1 MLRPTGREPRP
12 VGPRPRPRGPGVGP
26 AGPLLRPAGPIL
38 AEPSATFYSAVR
50 TSPLTINDSGSTI
63 LVVEAEEANMETSH
77 HLGDLQLAI
86 MRILWNR
93 GEATVAE
100 VHETIEPERGL
111 ALTTIATMLTK
122 MEKKGVVEHRA
133 EGRRFIYRPLVSEDQ
148 VRRSM
153 VADLTS
159 QLFRGDV
166 TALVNHLLS
175 EHEIEARE
183 LAQLRELIASRGRKE
198 GR

>member
-1 MLRPTGREPRP
+1 
-12 VGPRPRPRGPGVGP
+12 
-26 AGPLLRPAGPIL
+26 
-38 AEPSATFYSAVR
+38 
-50 TSPLTINDSGSTI
+50 
-63 LVVEAEEANMETSH
+63 METSH

-86 MRILWNR
+86 MRVLWNH
-93 GEATVAE
+93 GQATVAE
-100 VHETIEPERGL
+100 VHETLEPERGL

-122 MEKKGVVEHRA
+122 MEKKGVVDHHA
-133 EGRRFIYRPLVSEDQ
+133 EGRRFIYRPLVSESQ

-175 EHEIEARE
+175 EHEIEDRE
-183 LAQLRELIASRGRKE
+183 LTQLRELISARAEEEER
-198 GR
+198 

>member
-1 MLRPTGREPRP
+1 
-12 VGPRPRPRGPGVGP
+12 
-26 AGPLLRPAGPIL
+26 
-38 AEPSATFYSAVR
+38 
-50 TSPLTINDSGSTI
+50 
-63 LVVEAEEANMETSH
+63 METSH

-86 MRILWNR
+86 MRVLWNR

-100 VHETIEPERGL
+100 VHETLEPERGL

-122 MEKKGVVEHRA
+122 MEKKGVVDHRA
-133 EGRRFIYRPLVSEDQ
+133 EGRRFIFRPQVSEEQ

-166 TALVNHLLS
+166 TALVNHLLA
-175 EHEIEARE
+175 EHEIDARE
-183 LAQLRELIASRGRKE
+183 LAQLRKQIAARGREE

>member
-1 MLRPTGREPRP
+1 
-12 VGPRPRPRGPGVGP
+12 
-26 AGPLLRPAGPIL
+26 
-38 AEPSATFYSAVR
+38 
-50 TSPLTINDSGSTI
+50 
-63 LVVEAEEANMETSH
+63 METSH

-93 GEATVAE
+93 EEATVAE
-100 VHETIEPERGL
+100 VHEALEPERGL

-133 EGRRFIYRPLVSEDQ
+133 EGRRFIYRPRVSEDL

-166 TALVNHLLS
+166 TALVSHLLS
-175 EHEIEARE
+175 EHDIDARE
-183 LAQLRELIASRGRKE
+183 LALLREQIASRRE
-198 GR
+198 EER

>member
-1 MLRPTGREPRP
+1 
-12 VGPRPRPRGPGVGP
+12 
-26 AGPLLRPAGPIL
+26 
-38 AEPSATFYSAVR
+38 
-50 TSPLTINDSGSTI
+50 
-63 LVVEAEEANMETSH
+63 METSH

-86 MRILWNR
+86 MRVLW
-93 GEATVAE
+93 GHGQATVAE
-100 VHETIEPERGL
+100 VHETLEPERGL

-122 MEKKGVVEHRA
+122 MEKKGVVSHHA
-133 EGRRFIYRPLVSEDQ
+133 EGRRFIYKPLVSESQ

-175 EHEIEARE
+175 EHEIDERE
-183 LAQLRELIASRGRKE
+183 LAQLQELIAARAQEEER
-198 GR
+198 

>member
-1 MLRPTGREPRP
+1 
-12 VGPRPRPRGPGVGP
+12 
-26 AGPLLRPAGPIL
+26 
-38 AEPSATFYSAVR
+38 
-50 TSPLTINDSGSTI
+50 
-63 LVVEAEEANMETSH
+63 METSH

-86 MRILWNR
+86 MRVLWGR

-100 VHETIEPERGL
+100 VHETLEPERGL

-122 MEKKGVVEHRA
+122 MEKKGVVDHHA
-133 EGRRFIYRPLVSEDQ
+133 EGRRFIYRPQVSESQ

-153 VADLTS
+153 VAGLTS

-175 EHEIEARE
+175 EHEIEERE
-183 LAQLRELIASRGRKE
+183 LAQLRDLISARNEE

>member
-1 MLRPTGREPRP
+1 MK
-12 VGPRPRPRGPGVGP
+12 
-26 AGPLLRPAGPIL
+26 
-38 AEPSATFYSAVR
+38 AEDT
-50 TSPLTINDSGSTI
+50 L
-63 LVVEAEEANMETSH
+63 ETTETAH

-86 MRILWNR
+86 MRILWEQ
-93 GEATVAE
+93 GEGTVAE
-100 VHETIEPERGL
+100 VHEALEPERGL

-122 MEKKGVVEHRA
+122 LEKKGVVDHRA
-133 EGRRFIYRPLVSEDQ
+133 EGRKFIFRPRVSEGQ

-175 EHEIEARE
+175 EHEIDAQE
-183 LAQLRELIASRGRKE
+183 LAQLREMIASRGRE
-198 GR
+198 EER